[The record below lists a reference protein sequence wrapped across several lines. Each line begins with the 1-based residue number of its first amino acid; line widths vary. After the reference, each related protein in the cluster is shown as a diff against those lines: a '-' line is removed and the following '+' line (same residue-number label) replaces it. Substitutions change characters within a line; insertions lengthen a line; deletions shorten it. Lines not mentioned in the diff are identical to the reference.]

1 MKILTKFITNNTITK
16 CINNISKTINVWVL
30 TKINQ
35 NKNILVKANT
45 VKNLNRVFFT
55 KIQIT

>member
-1 MKILTKFITNNTITK
+1 M

-55 KIQIT
+55 KMQIT

>member
-1 MKILTKFITNNTITK
+1 MKILTKFITINTINM

-30 TKINQ
+30 TKTNQ

-55 KIQIT
+55 KMQIT

>member
-1 MKILTKFITNNTITK
+1 MKILTKFITNNTINR

-35 NKNILVKANT
+35 NKNILVKSNT

>member
-1 MKILTKFITNNTITK
+1 MKILTKFITINTINM

-55 KIQIT
+55 KMQIT